1 MTRVERDGANL
12 YYEAEGDGE
21 VVAFLGDAGYGAWQW
36 GWQHRAVVGPF
47 TGLVTDLR
55 GTGRSDPPNGPL
67 TVPQLAN
74 DVRAVLRDHG
84 ADRVHLVGAG
94 LGGMIA
100 LRLALTSGRP
110 ASLTL
115 LGTAARGE
123 GLDLE
128 PLSADPAD
136 RAALRASTEAAL
148 SSGFVERQPEV
159 VERIV
164 EWRSA
169 EDADPEERAAQRAAV
184 ETFDC
189 RDRLHE
195 VTVPAL
201 VIHGTDDPG
210 WPVERGRRLAEGLPR
225 GEFVAV
231 EGASHLVGV
240 ERSRPVNDRLLGF
253 LEEQAKSTPL
263 E

>member
-1 MTRVERDGANL
+1 MTRVERDGASL
-12 YYEAEGDGE
+12 YYEAAGDGE

-47 TGLVTDLR
+47 AGLVTDLR
-55 GTGRSDPPNGPL
+55 GTGRSDPPDGPL
-67 TVPQLAN
+67 SVPQLAN
-74 DVRAVLRDHG
+74 DVQAVLRDRG

-100 LRLALTSGRP
+100 LRLALTGGRP

-115 LGTAARGE
+115 LAGAASGD
-123 GLDLE
+123 GPDLDS
-128 PLSADPAD
+128 LSADPDD
-136 RAALRASTEAAL
+136 RTALRASTEAAL
-148 SSGFVERQPEV
+148 SADFADRQPEV

-164 EWRSA
+164 EWRAA
-169 EDADPEERAAQRAAV
+169 EDADPAAWAAQRAAV
-184 ETFDC
+184 EAFDC

-201 VIHGTDDPG
+201 VIHGADDPA
-210 WPVERGRRLAEGLPR
+210 WPVARGRALAEGLPR
-225 GEFVAV
+225 GEFVAL

-253 LEEQAKSTPL
+253 LEEHARSTPL